1 MLKLLLCLACGVL
14 IAVLMLHLR
23 QQRLELNH
31 QANLL
36 HNQIEAQQAR
46 LWNQQ
51 LQIAVYTA
59 RHAISKTV
67 GDHAL
72 RLVPQSPTRARVIN
86 WMDTRLDD
94 ACGEPPSDRGPFS
107 PRGSAHPDMPE

>member
-1 MLKLLLCLACGVL
+1 MLKLVLCLTSAVL

-23 QQRLELNH
+23 QQRLELDH

-59 RHAISKTV
+59 PNAISQTV
-67 GDHAL
+67 GAHEL
-72 RLVPQSPTRARVIN
+72 KLVPQSPLHVGPSN
-86 WMDTRLDD
+86 WMEMRQRSE
-94 ACGEPPSDRGPFS
+94 AAPAR
-107 PRGSAHPDMPE
+107 

>member
-1 MLKLLLCLACGVL
+1 MLKLLLCLCSAVL

-23 QQRLELNH
+23 QQRLELDH

-36 HNQIEAQQAR
+36 HNKIEAQQAK

-59 RHAISKTV
+59 PNAISKTV
-67 GDHAL
+67 GDHSL
-72 RLVPQSPTRARVIN
+72 RLVPRAPLPASHTSWI
-86 WMDTRLDD
+86 D
-94 ACGEPPSDRGPFS
+94 ARGE
-107 PRGSAHPDMPE
+107 HPDATD

>member
-1 MLKLLLCLACGVL
+1 MLKLLLCLFSAVL

-23 QQRLELNH
+23 QQRLELDH
-31 QANLL
+31 QGNLL

-59 RHAISKTV
+59 PNAISKTV
-67 GDHAL
+67 GDHSL
-72 RLVPQSPTRARVIN
+72 KLVPQSPSRAKAVNWIDTRARA
-86 WMDTRLDD
+86 DEQPTTD
-94 ACGEPPSDRGPFS
+94 
-107 PRGSAHPDMPE
+107 

>member
-1 MLKLLLCLACGVL
+1 MLKLLLCLLVGTLTAASL
-14 IAVLMLHLR
+14 LALR

-36 HNQIEAQQAR
+36 HNQIENCQAK

-59 RHAISKTV
+59 PNAIAQTV
-67 GDHAL
+67 GSADLKLA
-72 RLVPQSPTRARVIN
+72 PESA
-86 WMDTRLDD
+86 
-94 ACGEPPSDRGPFS
+94 GEYGIEDWTGT
-107 PRGSAHPDMPE
+107 GKEK